1 MDHTCEF
8 RKVCEGSPMQGA
20 ALEAMQ
26 VFSKGLVACGEGAK
40 VYLWEKQGSDMS

>member
-1 MDHTCEF
+1 LLDHTCEF

-40 VYLWEKQGSDMS
+40 V